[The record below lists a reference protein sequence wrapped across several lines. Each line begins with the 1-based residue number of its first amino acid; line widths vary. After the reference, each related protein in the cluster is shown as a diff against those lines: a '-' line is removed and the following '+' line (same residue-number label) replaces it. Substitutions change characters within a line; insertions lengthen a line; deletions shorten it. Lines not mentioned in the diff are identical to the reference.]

1 MIDLVDLWPLL
12 CSKQC
17 LPPAGITSKFLA
29 LWILQ
34 SIWKARNKF
43 VFEGFS
49 CSPEDSLSMAITLA
63 REWNSNQAQAGSHK
77 ATRAQAPP
85 QYPQDATIVR
95 SDAAWSP
102 LGTMAGL
109 GWVLLSPSS
118 QRPFHKRVAVV
129 NSALMAEGLALLE
142 AVKSGTSEHLK
153 MVVLESDSVHLIRSL
168 KTGSCIPELYG
179 VAADIL
185 SFASVYDS
193 VVFSWISQERNTQ
206 ADRLAKFA
214 LNVSDNMVVDEAFM
228 ASI

>member
-1 MIDLVDLWPLL
+1 
-12 CSKQC
+12 
-17 LPPAGITSKFLA
+17 
-29 LWILQ
+29 
-34 SIWKARNKF
+34 
-43 VFEGFS
+43 
-49 CSPEDSLSMAITLA
+49 MAITLA
-63 REWNSNQAQAGSHK
+63 REWDSNQAQAGSHK

-153 MVVLESDSVHLIRSL
+153 TVVFESDSAHLILSL

-214 LNVSDNMVVDEAFM
+214 LNVSDNMVVDEAFI
-228 ASI
+228 AFN